1 MALGHGPRVV
11 TDGLVLAL
19 DAGDTN
25 SYPGSGTTWYNLSG
39 QGSNGALINGSTF
52 GSINGGA
59 IQTDSTNDYINIG
72 GGLPTGDAWSF
83 NIWFLIDGPTSF
95 TQTGHRTFLSTNN
108 FRFQWDDTSSTS
120 IARGPFIDFTDDAG
134 GEIAQYSTTLSPSD
148 IFNRWHMTSVTSDGS
163 TIKVYYDAST
173 DGVGSTEIAGS
184 RNFSTNAAASL
195 GIDNRS
201 GQGGTDIFNRDG
213 GNTYFSNI
221 SIYNRALT
229 ASEVKQNFN
238 ALRGRFGI

>member
-1 MALGHGPRVV
+1 MGVTYNPRIV

-19 DAGDTN
+19 DAGNTK
-25 SYPGSGTTWYNLSG
+25 SYPGSGTTWYNLGG
-39 QGSNGALINGSTF
+39 QGSNGALRNGSTF
-52 GSINGGA
+52 SSINGGA
-59 IQTDSTNDYINIG
+59 IQTDSTDDYINIG

-108 FRFQWDDTSSTS
+108 FRFQWDDENSTS
-120 IARGPFIDFTDDAG
+120 IAGGPFIDFTDDAG
-134 GEIAQYSTTLSPSD
+134 GGIAQYSTTLSPSD

-173 DGVGSTEIAGS
+173 DGVGATEIAGS

-195 GIDNRS
+195 GYDNRS

-229 ASEVKQNFN
+229 AAEVQQNFN
-238 ALRGRFGI
+238 ATRSRFGI